1 MGTCFRPDKTDIH
14 GIPQDED
21 MVHANFSS
29 SLVLP
34 LLNLLT
40 SCSWSDPSQPFMMQL
55 MGTPDCNPRES
66 IVHPQRP
73 RLPLLQA
80 TAYPSFNPSEV
91 YPDLETAQIHH
102 QPPISSIHVDRSIY
116 TPFQATSTLLVPQ
129 VPQPTRSLL
138 DPNFITRSSINV
150 VPPSPMDQPSSFNYT
165 QANSSMGS
173 PTNILP
179 PLKST
184 IPRKQPRF
192 TMGPRADCEKCR
204 LGVKG
209 HFVHL
214 D

>member
-1 MGTCFRPDKTDIH
+1 M
-14 GIPQDED
+14 
-21 MVHANFSS
+21 HANFSS

-150 VPPSPMDQPSSFNYT
+150 VPPSPMDQQSSFNYT

-173 PTNILP
+173 PMNILP
-179 PLKST
+179 PSLKST